1 MTESD
6 WNNLNDNPRQVASRN
21 NDALSTALRSQA
33 VESELKDLRQHVTA
47 LETQMREMR
56 AERDSLMRYGLMT
69 LGAAVVGMGLYIW
82 HLLADGRIK

>member
-6 WNNLNDNPRQVASRN
+6 WDNLADKPSNLSRAGTSGLS
-21 NDALSTALRSQA
+21 DALRNQA
-33 VESELKDLRQHVTA
+33 VQNELKDLRRHVIN
-47 LETQMREMR
+47 LDEQMEAMR
-56 AERDSLMRYGLMT
+56 KERDSLMRYGLMT